1 MFTQIIFF
9 ILALLVYHTRSLG
22 PPPPVSD
29 LWTNALSILF
39 LLILFGLESWRRF
52 HRLRLSALDHRGG
65 LSAFQRG
72 FQQTEQV
79 LMILS
84 LVFFAFEVYLLDFKS
99 LVSLIPGTER
109 FSAWEGAWGMSLY
122 LTHLV
127 ILWGASQPA
136 REVLFPTSQRRW
148 PYIRSQLR
156 FNLPILFPWFFIS
169 FLSDLIALV
178 SAPRLRAFLDQPLG
192 ELAFLLAFLVL
203 LSVFFPFLIKTWWR
217 CRPLPDGEKKEAV
230 LAFCRE
236 MGSPF
241 QGIFL
246 WPALGGQ
253 ALTAGVMGLVRPFRY
268 LLITPALLDL
278 LDPEELKGVVAHEV
292 GHIRKRHLLFY
303 LIFFGGYIL
312 LAVFFSRWLLGF
324 LFRFPFFADLFVSLQ
339 QYSEDLSS
347 LVMTL
352 PLALGLILYFRYLF
366 GFFMRNFERQ
376 ADLYALRAL
385 GSPAPLIRSLE
396 KIAYASGQSRDL
408 PSWHHFSIAERV
420 HFLSL
425 AARFPRWIAA
435 HDRKVYATV
444 TLFFSLLLGLGLYGV
459 RERIWLYSGPA
470 DDPRA
475 LETLLRREL
484 RAKPGETQTLLALAI
499 LYHEGKRLTQAKE
512 AYEKVL
518 AQDPENPLALNNLA
532 WLLATAKEPDLFQ
545 PQKAL
550 ELAQKAA
557 ALKPEP
563 MILDTLAEAYL
574 ANGRPDK
581 ALEVIRRALA
591 QHPSNRGYYLSQEE
605 RFQKALK
612 EKP

>member
-1 MFTQIIFF
+1 
-9 ILALLVYHTRSLG
+9 
-22 PPPPVSD
+22 
-29 LWTNALSILF
+29 
-39 LLILFGLESWRRF
+39 
-52 HRLRLSALDHRGG
+52 
-65 LSAFQRG
+65 
-72 FQQTEQV
+72 
-79 LMILS
+79 
-84 LVFFAFEVYLLDFKS
+84 
-99 LVSLIPGTER
+99 
-109 FSAWEGAWGMSLY
+109 
-122 LTHLV
+122 
-127 ILWGASQPA
+127 
-136 REVLFPTSQRRW
+136 
-148 PYIRSQLR
+148 
-156 FNLPILFPWFFIS
+156 
-169 FLSDLIALV
+169 
-178 SAPRLRAFLDQPLG
+178 
-192 ELAFLLAFLVL
+192 
-203 LSVFFPFLIKTWWR
+203 
-217 CRPLPDGEKKEAV
+217 
-230 LAFCRE
+230 
-236 MGSPF
+236 
-241 QGIFL
+241 
-246 WPALGGQ
+246 
-253 ALTAGVMGLVRPFRY
+253 
-268 LLITPALLDL
+268 
-278 LDPEELKGVVAHEV
+278 
-292 GHIRKRHLLFY
+292 
-303 LIFFGGYIL
+303 